1 MKTYSAI
8 KVNILP
14 SSYEGKELVEVNLKA
29 GATQQPVAHRM
40 GQYGHQYH
48 EGGVGITVHKFVHN
62 IDTGEREGERWTS
75 PDRSSVL
82 DARDVFY
89 TADTSHS
96 LSAWNEQKLINTNR
110 KIAREFTNSSVKV
123 ILHHGIPTDG
133 RSNPLPSCE
142 EINEEYY
149 EKTKTQMRKLL
160 KKAISQRKAKDL
172 EYCKAKKIIAEQ
184 KEKLNQ
190 LSDYFTQQ
198 EKILVEVE
206 I

>member
-8 KVNILP
+8 KVNFLP

-40 GQYGHQYH
+40 GQYYHQYY
-48 EGGVGITVHKFVHN
+48 EGGVGTTVHKFVHN

-82 DARDVFY
+82 DACDVFY
-89 TADTSHS
+89 TEDTSHS
-96 LSAWNEQKLINTNR
+96 SSAWNEQKLINANR

-123 ILHHGIPTDG
+123 ILHHGKPTDG
-133 RSNPLPSCE
+133 RSNPSPRCE

-149 EKTKTQMRKLL
+149 EKTKAQIRKLL
-160 KKAISQRKAKDL
+160 KKAVSQRKAKDL
-172 EYCKAKKIIAEQ
+172 EYTRAKKSIEEL
-184 KEKLNQ
+184 KEKLSE
-190 LSDYFTQQ
+190 LSDYFIQQ
-198 EKILVEVE
+198 EKILAE
-206 I
+206 IEI

>member
-29 GATQQPVAHRM
+29 GATQQLVADRM
-40 GQYGHQYH
+40 RQYYHQYY

-82 DARDVFY
+82 DACDVFY
-89 TADTSHS
+89 TEDTSHS
-96 LSAWNEQKLINTNR
+96 LSAWDEQKLINTNR

-133 RSNPLPSCE
+133 RSNPSPSTKG
-142 EINEEYY
+142 INEEYY
-149 EKTKTQMRKLL
+149 KKTKAQMRKLL

-190 LSDYFTQQ
+190 LSDYFAQE

>member
-40 GQYGHQYH
+40 GQYYHQYH

-82 DARDVFY
+82 DASDVFY
-89 TADTSHS
+89 TEDTSRS

-123 ILHHGIPTDG
+123 ILHHGKPTDG
-133 RSNPLPSCE
+133 RSNPGSGCK

-149 EKTKTQMRKLL
+149 EKTKAQMRKLL
-160 KKAISQRKAKDL
+160 KEAVSQRKAKDL

-184 KEKLNQ
+184 KEKLSQ

>member
-8 KVNILP
+8 RVNILP

-29 GATQQPVAHRM
+29 GATQQLVADRM
-40 GQYGHQYH
+40 RQYYHQYY
-48 EGGVGITVHKFVHN
+48 EGGVGRTVHKFVHN

-82 DARDVFY
+82 DACHVFY
-89 TADTSHS
+89 SEDTQSS
-96 LSAWNEQKLINTNR
+96 LRDEQKLINTNR

-123 ILHHGIPTDG
+123 ILHHGKPTDG
-133 RSNPLPSCE
+133 RSNPLPSCK

-149 EKTKTQMRKLL
+149 EKTKAQMRKLL

-184 KEKLNQ
+184 KEKLSQ

-198 EKILVEVE
+198 EKILGEVE